1 MDPFAQPYYK
11 IEAADAFYVLRINDL
26 AISGAEQ
33 VVKLDPIN
41 PIYMGTLATMYE
53 TMGKYSDA
61 IKQRTD
67 LINYDPN
74 NAKNYLQLIKLYKQ
88 VGDLNSA
95 TKMYEKI
102 ISLAPNSEAANL
114 AKAEIQ

>member
-1 MDPFAQPYYK
+1 
-11 IEAADAFYVLRINDL
+11 
-26 AISGAEQ
+26 
-33 VVKLDPIN
+33 
-41 PIYMGTLATMYE
+41 MGTLATMYE